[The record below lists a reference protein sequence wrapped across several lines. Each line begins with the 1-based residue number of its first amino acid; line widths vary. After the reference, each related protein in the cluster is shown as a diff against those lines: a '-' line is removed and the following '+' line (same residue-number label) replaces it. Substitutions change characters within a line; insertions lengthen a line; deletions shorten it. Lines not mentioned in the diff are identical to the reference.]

1 MMRRWRALGIVM
13 CMLACVPL
21 EACTLPNHSGEDTSA
36 TTQNEISQE
45 ERAQLKREYKT
56 IRKRIKKE
64 NLPISMTVD
73 GFIEEYAYA
82 KDSYGTVDEY
92 VSRFNKLLDDA
103 VKSAEENESE
113 DEVSDEDAVEGEG
126 SSN

>member
-1 MMRRWRALGIVM
+1 MLRRWKALGIVM

-36 TTQNEISQE
+36 TTQNEISRE
-45 ERAQLKREYKT
+45 ERAQLKREYKP
-56 IRKRIKKE
+56 IQKRIKKE
-64 NLPISMTVD
+64 NLPFSVTVD
-73 GFIEEYAYA
+73 DFIEEYAYG
-82 KDSYGTVDEY
+82 KDVYGTVEEY
-92 VSRFNKLLDDA
+92 VSRYNALLDDA

>member
-1 MMRRWRALGIVM
+1 MLRRWRALGIVM

-82 KDSYGTVDEY
+82 KEDSYGTVDEY

-113 DEVSDEDAVEGEG
+113 GEG